1 MQSELDQMDLD
12 LPIQILGIN
21 EAGYDAYNDY
31 MTFGRNL
38 PWLQDTYS
46 ANVWGTWDVTYRDVV
61 ILDADNTR
69 YAVYNLTQH
78 DLHDPDNYETLKQ
91 LLLEAATP

>member
-1 MQSELDQMDLD
+1 MEL
-12 LPIQILGIN
+12 PHPVQILGIN

-46 ANVWGTWDVTYRDVV
+46 AHVWSTWEVAYRDVV
-61 ILDADNTR
+61 VLDEDNYR
-69 YAVYNLTQH
+69 YTVYNLTEH
-78 DLHDPDNYETLKQ
+78 DLSDPDNYETLKQ
-91 LLLEAATP
+91 ILVDAAGP